1 MRREYLFKHRK
12 QNKKDLYTY
21 ANELGLSRN
30 YYDALEKGKKGD
42 KMTLET
48 AHKIAILLKISLEDV
63 LNLEHDYKSVKKDA

>member
-12 QNKKDLYTY
+12 KNKKDLYTY
-21 ANELGLSRN
+21 ANELGISRN